1 MKTNLLDTTFIIPV
15 SYDHP
20 DRLENLNLVRE
31 YLNHHFDTNIIVGE
45 IGTHVMKSNMQ
56 FYYGGIFHRTKALN
70 YMTLM
75 AKTPYVVNWDADVLV
90 EPHQID
96 TMIYALRSGNDV
108 AYPYDG
114 RFLLVPRS
122 YIRPI
127 QDTMTLKA
135 LQYVKFQSMGATS
148 ATGPSYG
155 GAVGYSKE
163 AFIRAGGENENF
175 VSMGAE
181 DQERWRRFNLLLKVS
196 RVPGP
201 LYHINHHRG
210 VNSTFKHEHGRAN
223 QIYWDKLCRMTDQQ
237 FIEHIKTFTWL
248 K

>member
-20 DRLENLNLVRE
+20 DRMENLNLVRD
-31 YLNHHFDTNIIVGE
+31 YINHHFDTNIIVGE
-45 IGTHVMKSNMQ
+45 IRTNQMNADVLFPYSC
-56 FYYGGIFHRTKALN
+56 FHRTKALN
-70 YMTLM
+70 YMTMM

-90 EPHQID
+90 EPHQIEL
-96 TMIYALRSGNDV
+96 MIRFLRTGWHV
-108 AYPYDG
+108 CYPYDG

-127 QDTMTLKA
+127 QDTMTLWP
-135 LQYVKFQSMGATS
+135 LQYVNLPSMGATS

-181 DQERWRRFNLLLKVS
+181 DQERWRRFSLLLKVA
-196 RVPGP
+196 RVDGP

-223 QIYWDKLCRMTDQQ
+223 QLYWDKLCRMNDEQ
-237 FIEHIKTFTWL
+237 FIDHIKTFTWL

>member
-1 MKTNLLDTTFIIPV
+1 MKHNLLDTTFIIPV

-20 DRLENLNLVRE
+20 DRLENLNLVRD
-31 YLNHHFDTNIIVGE
+31 YLNHYFDTNIIVGE
-45 IGTHVMKSNMQ
+45 IGTRQMGADVH
-56 FYYGGIFHRTKALN
+56 FDYPTFHRTKALN
-70 YMTLM
+70 EMTLM

-90 EPHQID
+90 HTRQIYY
-96 TMIYALRSGNDV
+96 MIDWLRFGIDV
-108 AYPYDG
+108 VYPYDG

-122 YIRPI
+122 YINLIRENMSLEP
-127 QDTMTLKA
+127 LFG
-135 LQYVKFQSMGATS
+135 VKFQSMGATS
-148 ATGPSYG
+148 VNSPSYG
-155 GAVGYSKE
+155 GAVGYNKT
-163 AFIRAGGENENF
+163 AFRLVGGENENF

-196 RVPGP
+196 RVNGP

-210 VNSTFKHEHGRAN
+210 VDSTFKHENGRAN
-223 QIYWDKLCRMTDQQ
+223 QIYWDKLCRMKNAE

>member
-45 IGTHVMKSNMQ
+45 IGTHVMKSNVQ

-70 YMTLM
+70 HMTM
-75 AKTPYVVNWDADVLV
+75 KAKTPFVVNWDADVLV
-90 EPHQID
+90 EPSQIKA
-96 TMIYALRSGNDV
+96 MVNALRSEADV
-108 AYPYDG
+108 CYPYDG

-127 QDTMTLKA
+127 QETMSLNA
-135 LQYVKFQSMGATS
+135 LQYVKFPSMGATS
-148 ATGPSYG
+148 ANSPSYG
-155 GAVGYSKE
+155 GAVGYNKT
-163 AFIRAGGENENF
+163 AFRVAGGENENF
-175 VSMGAE
+175 ISMGAE

-210 VNSTFKHEHGRAN
+210 VNSTFKHENGRAN
-223 QIYWDKLCRMTDQQ
+223 QLYWDKICKMTDTE

>member
-1 MKTNLLDTTFIIPV
+1 MKHNLLDTTFIIPV

-20 DRLENLNLVRE
+20 DRLENLNLVRA

-45 IGTHVMKSNMQ
+45 IGTRQMNADVH
-56 FYYGGIFHRTKALN
+56 FDYPTFHRTKALN
-70 YMTLM
+70 EMTLL

-90 EPHQID
+90 DAHKIEL
-96 TMIYALRSGNDV
+96 MIRFLRTGWHV
-108 AYPYDG
+108 CYPYDG

-122 YIRPI
+122 YIAKI
-127 QDTMTLKA
+127 QDTMTVNA
-135 LQYVKFQSMGATS
+135 LQYVNFQSMGATS
-148 ATGPSYG
+148 VHGPSYG

-163 AFIRAGGENENF
+163 AFIKAGGENENF
-175 VSMGAE
+175 ISMGAE
-181 DQERWRRFNLLLKVS
+181 DQERWRRFKLLLKVA
-196 RVPGP
+196 RVDGP

-210 VNSTFKHEHGRAN
+210 VNSTFKHENGRAN
-223 QIYWDKLCRMTDQQ
+223 QLYWDKLCRMTDEQ